1 MKNLLRGACLLLAAC
16 GGTETVPPETYL
28 AQAEAYA
35 ARVDEK
41 VNSTLA
47 YRSLPEYNIGNN
59 AWSPMVGYR
68 DNKPAVIKMLGINGN
83 KVKWWIYPDSIT
95 GKVYYFKEETRL
107 NDKPVRN
114 RIAYRGDSVALALA
128 SNDAYVSPNVN
139 SDFRLKPAELDTI
152 IAAVVKVVETDVK
165 ELTVEANAARRE
177 NAQFFATGGK
187 NAWNLV
193 VNPSKSEVI
202 LRVPGQ
208 EDKRF
213 GYDVPK
219 TGPSNESIY
228 IFNSLNGNIEVAI
241 FSKTCSSND
250 DRKYPY
256 TVTVKDGN
264 KLYKGCG
271 VLLQ

>member
-1 MKNLLRGACLLLAAC
+1 MKKLLGAVSILLAAC
-16 GGTETVPPETYL
+16 GGPDVVPPENYL
-28 AQAEAYA
+28 AEAEAYA
-35 ARVDEK
+35 QRVDEK
-41 VNSTLA
+41 VNGTLA
-47 YRSLPEYNIGNN
+47 YRSLPEYNTGDN

-83 KVKWWIYPDSIT
+83 NAKWWIYPDSVT
-95 GKVYYFKEETRL
+95 GKVYYFKEETKL
-107 NDKPVRN
+107 NDKSVRN

-128 SNDAYVSPNVN
+128 SNDPYVSPTGAG
-139 SDFRLKPAELDTI
+139 DFRLKPAEVETL
-152 IAAVVKVVETDVK
+152 IAAVIKAVETDVK
-165 ELTVEANAARRE
+165 ELTAEANAARRE
-177 NAQFFATGGK
+177 NAQFYATGGK

-202 LRVPGQ
+202 LRVPGE

-219 TGPSNESIY
+219 TGTSNESIY
-228 IFNSLNGNIEVAI
+228 TFNSLNGSIEVAV
-241 FSKTCSSND
+241 FSKPCSSND

-256 TVTVKDGN
+256 TVTVKAKD
-264 KLYKGCG
+264 KQYSGCG